1 MSQVSTNPLTGM
13 VVCPYR
19 ECISQHSWWG
29 IQQIIHKRVNE
40 YGEYIHIRKIRNE
53 YQLAVSQSKGMLLAE
68 AIYDIVG
75 KTHPTFIYLEQLDDD
90 SWFFMRSKNG
100 IIIRDNIASM
110 QVWLQDLELSQDN
123 DNCPIILITTSDEWT
138 QLTQQ
143 LSINP
148 TRILH
153 DTQRPAISEQ
163 IIQRATLKR
172 FKKNW
177 LINIKAIKIMSAIV
191 AALTIV
197 MTGQLLTHKTQ
208 HKPTQVSTIVTKPL
222 IASNSESAHCLR
234 LIDDVLQQC
243 DSDTGILQSHIQ
255 WHAHMLTVTAR
266 TKADHQATSFISFG
280 DSRQFNRTEH
290 RNTLTL
296 RKNTLLLAS
305 QHKESGYRF
314 DNINDIM
321 ASIRSISRH
330 VSLNQHKQSEYE
342 IRLSGASFTQTIL
355 ILNMLSRYALHLT
368 DVQTKTTHSHTSGVI
383 RFTLEENSYVT

>member
-1 MSQVSTNPLTGM
+1 MSQASTNSLTGI

-19 ECISQHSWWG
+19 ECVSQRSWWG
-29 IQQIIHKRVNE
+29 MQQIIHDRVDE
-40 YGEYIHIRKIRNE
+40 YGAYIHIRKTRDK
-53 YQLAVSQSKGMLLAE
+53 YQLAVSKSNGMLLAE

-75 KTHPTFIYLEQLDDD
+75 KTHSTFVYLEQLNDD

-100 IIIRDNIASM
+100 TIIRDNIVTM

-123 DNCPIILITTSDEWT
+123 DNCPIILITTSDEWA

-177 LINIKAIKIMSAIV
+177 LINTKAIKIMSAIV

-197 MTGQLLTHKTQ
+197 MTGHLLTITTQ
-208 HKPTQVSTIVTKPL
+208 NKPTQVTTTMTKPL
-222 IASNSESAHCLR
+222 AASNSESAHCLT
-234 LIDDVLQQC
+234 LIDEVLQQC
-243 DSDTGILQSHIQ
+243 DSDAGILQSHIQ
-255 WHAHMLTVTAR
+255 WQAHMLTITTR
-266 TKADHQATSFISFG
+266 TKSEHQATSFISYG
-280 DSRQFNRTEH
+280 DSRQFKRTEY

-296 RKNTLLLAS
+296 RKNTRPLNS
-305 QHKESGYRF
+305 QTKENGYRTSS
-314 DNINDIM
+314 INHIM
-321 ASIRSISRH
+321 KTMRSISRH
-330 VSLNQHKQSEYE
+330 ISLNKREQSEYE
-342 IRLSGASFTQTIL
+342 IRLHAASFTQTIL

-368 DVQTKTTHSHTSGVI
+368 YVQTNTTHSHTSGVI